1 MENNNIDI
9 TDKEIEECFL
19 FSTCS
24 YLNKDIKTQVLKWY
38 KTLNKEQ
45 KDFIDIIIDEQKEE
59 AIYQKNLDDYH
70 ERNLND

>member
-1 MENNNIDI
+1 MLSQIKKQNNV
-9 TDKEIEECFL
+9 FL

-24 YLNKDIKTQVLKWY
+24 YLNKDIKIQILNWY

-45 KDFIDIIIDEQKEE
+45 KGFIDIIKDEQKEE

>member
-1 MENNNIDI
+1 MENNNIVI
-9 TDKEIEECFL
+9 TDKEIEQCFL

-24 YLNKDIKTQVLKWY
+24 YLNKDIKILILNWY
-38 KTLNKEQ
+38 KTLTKEQ
-45 KDFIDIIIDEQKEE
+45 KGFIDHIIDEQKEE